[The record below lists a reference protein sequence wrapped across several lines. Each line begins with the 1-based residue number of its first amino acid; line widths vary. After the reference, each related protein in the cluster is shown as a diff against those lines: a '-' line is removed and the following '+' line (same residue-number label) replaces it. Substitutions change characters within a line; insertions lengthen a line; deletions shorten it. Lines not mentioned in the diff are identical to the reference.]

1 MNINGSKD
9 LYLYRVLSIIKFELY
24 FRKRR
29 LSSYNKEKLEEIN
42 KFMIQSKPEPM
53 IFQKLVE
60 LNIINFVSILC
71 FIQQYKYNML
81 YCYLFWMKCTFS

>member
-1 MNINGSKD
+1 
-9 LYLYRVLSIIKFELY
+9 
-24 FRKRR
+24 
-29 LSSYNKEKLEEIN
+29 
-42 KFMIQSKPEPM
+42 MIQSKPEPM

-81 YCYLFWMKCTFS
+81 YCYLFLYEMHIFVILGLFV